1 MDTKEVIVNGKKEI
15 IEKMEKDEIETPFLL
30 FDADEEDTIELTPE
44 MIQEIHDEM
53 GDSNG

>member
-1 MDTKEVIVNGKKEI
+1 METKEVIVNGKKEI
-15 IEKMEKDEIETPFLL
+15 IEKIEKDEIETPFLL